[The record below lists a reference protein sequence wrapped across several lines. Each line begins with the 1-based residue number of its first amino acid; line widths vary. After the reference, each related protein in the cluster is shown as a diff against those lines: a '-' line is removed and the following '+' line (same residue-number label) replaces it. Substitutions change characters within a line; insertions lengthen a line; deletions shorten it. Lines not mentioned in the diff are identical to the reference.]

1 MPFYSYLEGG
11 VKFFVGLLQI
21 LNNKPQLELKTKVFS
36 SKVEKACD
44 YSFFTVQ
51 QVFPIEKI
59 FTAKGEMQYAYVT
72 SHAITFRTL
81 AVRMLNGTA
90 SERATNG

>member
-21 LNNKPQLELKTKVFS
+21 LNNKPPALVKNT
-36 SKVEKACD
+36 SKIERAH

-51 QVFPIEKI
+51 QVFLRDKCN
-59 FTAKGEMQYAYVT
+59 M
-72 SHAITFRTL
+72 H
-81 AVRMLNGTA
+81 MLNKT
-90 SERATNG
+90 SLTFTNELFLFLYCNWSHFIFMS